1 MAPILELA
9 TGRTGA
15 NGAGTYTRSLMRLVA
30 AGLSYRTAPLAVR
43 EAAAIPAA
51 RAATTLRYLVGHAGL
66 LGAAVLS
73 TCNRTD
79 FYLVCPDELSAQVA
93 PRLAR
98 YLDPGGSR
106 GVERHLVTTV
116 DRDAALHMFR
126 VASGLES
133 MVVGEAQVLGQFK
146 DAHRIATEAGTVD
159 ARLDYVMR
167 RAISTAKR
175 VRTDTA
181 LGRGTASLSEVA
193 VDCARSAVET
203 LDGRGVLL
211 VGAGKMSRLAA
222 RRLRDEGARIMTT
235 SRGESRVRLAK
246 SIGGEPVA
254 LSAIGDVAD
263 EVDVIIASTDS
274 AHVVLDAAAIAALQ
288 RRRRRRPLC
297 IVDMAVPRDIDPAAS
312 EVPGVTLIDI
322 DELGRRVE
330 QGLDTRR
337 AIIPAAERIIESELE
352 RTVTAIGQRDTAG
365 PAITALVEWA
375 EELRTREVARTFGTV
390 DDLDPETRERIDVL
404 TRSMVRKLL
413 HGPVTRLREA
423 AGDPAA
429 TLAIREAFRLD
440 R

>member
-1 MAPILELA
+1 
-9 TGRTGA
+9 
-15 NGAGTYTRSLMRLVA
+15 MRLVA
-30 AGLSYRTAPLAVR
+30 AGLSFRTAPLAVR

-79 FYLVCPDELSAQVA
+79 FYMVCPDELSTQVA

-98 YLDPGGSR
+98 YLDPGGSSDI
-106 GVERHLVTTV
+106 ERHLVASE

-146 DAHRIATEAGTVD
+146 AAHRVAAEAGTVD

-181 LGRGTASLSEVA
+181 LGRGSASLSEVA
-193 VDCARSAVET
+193 VDCARSSVTDLA
-203 LDGRGVLL
+203 GKGVLL

-222 RRLRDEGARIMTT
+222 SRLRDEGARIMTT
-235 SRGESRVRLAK
+235 SRGESSRRLART
-246 SIGGEPVA
+246 IGAEAVA
-254 LSAIGDVAD
+254 LEAIEDVAD
-263 EVDVIIASTDS
+263 DIDVIIASTNS
-274 AHVVLDAAAIAALQ
+274 ARIVLDAAAIDALQ
-288 RRRRRRPLC
+288 RRRERRPLC
-297 IVDMAVPRDIDPAAS
+297 IVDMAVPRDIDAAAA

-330 QGLDTRR
+330 ERLDERR
-337 AIIPAAERIIESELE
+337 NTIPAAERIIDAELE
-352 RTVTAIGQRDTAG
+352 RTVTAIGERDTAA

-375 EELRTREVARTFGTV
+375 EALRSREIARTFGTAP
-390 DDLDPETRERIDVL
+390 DLDAETRERVDVL
-404 TRSMVRKLL
+404 TTSIVRKLL

-423 AGDPAA
+423 AGDPAT

>member
-1 MAPILELA
+1 
-9 TGRTGA
+9 
-15 NGAGTYTRSLMRLVA
+15 MRLVA
-30 AGLSYRTAPLAVR
+30 AGLSFRTAPLAVR

-79 FYLVCPDELSAQVA
+79 FYMVCPDELSAEVA

-98 YLDPGGSR
+98 YLDSGGAR
-106 GVERHLVTTV
+106 NVERHLITTV

-146 DAHRIATEAGTVD
+146 TAHRVATEAGTVD

-181 LGRGTASLSEVA
+181 LGRGSASLSEIA
-193 VDCARSAVET
+193 VDCARTAVED
-203 LDGRGVLL
+203 LDGKGVLL

-235 SRGESRVRLAK
+235 SRGESSRRLAR
-246 SIGGEPVA
+246 SVDGEPVA
-254 LSAIGDVAD
+254 LDSLGDVAD
-263 EVDVIIASTDS
+263 QVDVIIASTDS
-274 AHVVLDAAAIAALQ
+274 ARVVLDAAAVDALQ
-288 RRRRRRPLC
+288 QRRSQRPLC
-297 IVDMAVPRDIDPAAS
+297 IVDMAVPRDIDASAA
-312 EVPGVTLIDI
+312 EIPGVTLIDI

-330 QGLDTRR
+330 ERLDQRR
-337 AIIPAAERIIESELE
+337 ETIPAVERIIDMELE
-352 RTVTAIGQRDTAG
+352 RTVMAISQRDTAG
-365 PAITALVEWA
+365 PAITELVEWA
-375 EELRTREVARTFGTV
+375 ESLRAREVDRTFSAASE
-390 DDLDPETRERIDVL
+390 LDAETRERVEVL

>member
-1 MAPILELA
+1 
-9 TGRTGA
+9 
-15 NGAGTYTRSLMRLVA
+15 MRLVA

-79 FYLVCPDELSAQVA
+79 FYMVCQDDLTAQVA

-98 YLDPGGSR
+98 YLDPGGAS
-106 GVERHLVTTV
+106 GVEGHLVTLV
-116 DRDAALHMFR
+116 DRDAAMHMFR

-146 DAHRIATEAGTVD
+146 AAHRVAADAGTMD

-175 VRTDTA
+175 VRTDTR
-181 LGRGTASLSEVA
+181 LGHGSASLSEVA
-193 VDCARSAVET
+193 VECAREAVED

-222 RRLRDEGARIMTT
+222 ARLREQGARILTT
-235 SRGESRVRLAK
+235 SRGDSSRRLARA
-246 SIGGEPVA
+246 IGAEAVA
-254 LSAIGDVAD
+254 LDALEEVA
-263 EVDVIIASTDS
+263 EQVDVIIASTDS
-274 AHVVLDAAAIAALQ
+274 AEVVLDVVAVNRLQ
-288 RRRRRRPLC
+288 RRRGGRPLC
-297 IVDMAVPRDIDPAAS
+297 IVDMAVPRDVDAGAAA
-312 EVPGVTLIDI
+312 VPGVTLIDI
-322 DELGRRVE
+322 DELGRRVQE
-330 QGLDTRR
+330 RLGERR
-337 AIIPAAERIIESELE
+337 TTIPAAERIIDAELE
-352 RTVTAIGQRDTAG
+352 RTVTAIGQRDTAA
-365 PAITALVEWA
+365 PTITALVAWA
-375 EELRTREVARTFGTV
+375 EEVRSREIARTFGTAHELDAETSERV
-390 DDLDPETRERIDVL
+390 DAL

-423 AGDPAA
+423 AEDPVT

>member
-1 MAPILELA
+1 M
-9 TGRTGA
+9 
-15 NGAGTYTRSLMRLVA
+15 RSGPNLYSPVMRLVA
-30 AGLSYRTAPLAVR
+30 SGLSFRTAPLAVR

-79 FYLVCPDELSAQVA
+79 FYMVCPDELSAEVA

-98 YLDPGGSR
+98 YLDPGGAR
-106 GVERHLVTTV
+106 GVASHLVTTV

-133 MVVGEAQVLGQFK
+133 MIVGEAQVLGQFK
-146 DAHRIATEAGTVD
+146 TAHRIATEAGTVD

-175 VRTDTA
+175 VRTDTP

-193 VDCARSAVET
+193 VDCARTAVQDLE
-203 LDGRGVLL
+203 GKGVLL
-211 VGAGKMSRLAA
+211 VGAGKMSKLAG
-222 RRLRDEGARIMTT
+222 RRLREEGARIMTT
-235 SRGESRVRLAK
+235 SRGESSRRLAR
-246 SIGGEPVA
+246 SIGADPVA
-254 LSAIGDVAD
+254 LDQLADVAD
-263 EVDVIIASTDS
+263 QVDVIIASTDS
-274 AHVVLDAAAIAALQ
+274 ARIVLDAMAIDALQ
-288 RRRRRRPLC
+288 RQRAQRALC
-297 IVDMAVPRDIDPAAS
+297 IVDMAVPRDVDPSAS
-312 EVPGVTLIDI
+312 EIPGVTLIDI

-330 QGLDTRR
+330 KRLDRR
-337 AIIPAAERIIESELE
+337 RETIPAVETIIDTELE
-352 RTVTAIGQRDTAG
+352 RTLTAISQRDTAG
-365 PAITALVEWA
+365 PAITELVEWA
-375 EELRTREVARTFGTV
+375 EEVRSREIERAFGTASE
-390 DDLDPETRERIDVL
+390 LDAETRARVEVL

>member
-1 MAPILELA
+1 
-9 TGRTGA
+9 
-15 NGAGTYTRSLMRLVA
+15 MRLVA
-30 AGLSYRTAPLAVR
+30 AGLSFRTAPLAVR

-79 FYLVCPDELSAQVA
+79 FYMVCPDELSSQVA

-106 GVERHLVTTV
+106 DVERHLILSE
-116 DRDAALHMFR
+116 DRDAARHMFR

-146 DAHRIATEAGTVD
+146 AAHRVAAEAGTVD

-181 LGRGTASLSEVA
+181 LGRGSASLSEVA
-193 VDCARSAVET
+193 VDCARSSVQDLA
-203 LDGRGVLL
+203 GKGVLL

-222 RRLRDEGARIMTT
+222 ARLRDEGARIMTT
-235 SRGESRVRLAK
+235 SRGESSRRLART
-246 SIGGEPVA
+246 IGAEPVA
-254 LSAIGDVAD
+254 LPAIEEVAD
-263 EVDVIIASTDS
+263 RIDVIIASTNS
-274 AHVVLDAAAIAALQ
+274 AKIVLDVAAVERLQ
-288 RRRRRRPLC
+288 RRRDHRPLC
-297 IVDMAVPRDIDPAAS
+297 IVDMAVPRDIDAAAAA
-312 EVPGVTLIDI
+312 VPGVTLMDI

-330 QGLDTRR
+330 ERLDERR
-337 AIIPAAERIIESELE
+337 TTIPAAERIIDAELD
-352 RTVTAIGQRDTAG
+352 RTVTAIGERATAA

-375 EELRTREVARTFGTV
+375 EALRSREIARTFGGA
-390 DDLDPETRERIDVL
+390 DGLDADMRERVDVL
-404 TRSMVRKLL
+404 TTSIVRKLL

-423 AGDPAA
+423 AEDPAT
-429 TLAIREAFRLD
+429 TLTIREAFRLD